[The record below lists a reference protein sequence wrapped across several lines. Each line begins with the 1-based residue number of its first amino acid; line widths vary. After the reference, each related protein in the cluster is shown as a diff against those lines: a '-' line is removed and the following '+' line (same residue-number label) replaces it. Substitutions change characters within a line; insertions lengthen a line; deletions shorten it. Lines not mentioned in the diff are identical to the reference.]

1 MSGFNDPRDMA
12 RFPSSADADRLLD
25 GRVARIDVPDEA
37 TPLVRLLA
45 GMRTLPAAD
54 AFTERRVVAEM
65 TAAIAGASASP
76 SIAVSGRRLSAKAG
90 ALAFVAVLATG
101 TAAAAATGSLPPGI
115 QRAISNALS
124 HVAINVPHPE
134 SHHTPPVESHG
145 GGPDGRPSN
154 GVAPGNAT
162 GPVAPRGVQGDKEG
176 TQTPRGATKNGPTG
190 PAGPTGPRGNGNH
203 AGQPTGATPTTNP
216 NKGAGNDSGQH
227 TGDTQGNHN
236 GDDTGQHNGDTNGN
250 HNGADNGQGSKKTT
264 NSVTPTTVKVNGA
277 GNGNVNQLGN
287 AGGNGNGNANSS
299 ASHNASGSS

>member
-12 RFPSSADADRLLD
+12 RYPSPADAERLLD
-25 GRVARIDVPDEA
+25 GRVARIDMPDEA

-45 GMRTLPAAD
+45 GMRTLPTVD

-145 GGPDGRPSN
+145 RPTNGG
-154 GVAPGNAT
+154 APGNAT
-162 GPVAPRGVQGDKEG
+162 GPVAPRGVHGGKDDN
-176 TQTPRGATKNGPTG
+176 QTPRGATKNGASG
-190 PAGPTGPRGNGNH
+190 PDGPTGPRGNGNH

-227 TGDTQGNHN
+227 TGDTQGNHTGN
-236 GDDTGQHNGDTNGN
+236 DTGQHNGDTNGN
-250 HNGADNGQGSKKTT
+250 HNGADNGKGNGKTT
-264 NSVTPTTVKVNGA
+264 NSVTPTTVKANGA
-277 GNGNVNQLGN
+277 GNGNPNVNQQGN
-287 AGGNGNGNANSS
+287 AGGNGIGNANSS
-299 ASHNASGSS
+299 ASHTGSGSS

>member
-12 RFPSSADADRLLD
+12 RFPSAADADRLLD
-25 GRVARIDVPDEA
+25 GRVARIDMPDEA

-45 GMRTLPAAD
+45 GMRTLPTAD
-54 AFTERRVVAEM
+54 AFTERRVVGEM

-115 QRAISNALS
+115 QRAVSNALS
-124 HVAINVPHPE
+124 HVAIHVPHPE
-134 SHHTPPVESHG
+134 SHHTPPVESHR
-145 GGPDGRPSN
+145 GGPDGRPTN
-154 GVAPGNAT
+154 GGAPGNAT
-162 GPVAPRGVQGDKEG
+162 GPVGPRGVQGGADDN
-176 TQTPRGATKNGPTG
+176 QTPRGPTKNGPTG
-190 PAGPTGPRGNGNH
+190 PSGNGNH

-236 GDDTGQHNGDTNGN
+236 GDNTGQHNGDTNGN
-250 HNGADNGQGSKKTT
+250 HNGADNGKGNQKTT

-277 GNGNVNQLGN
+277 GNGKPNVSQQGN

-299 ASHNASGSS
+299 ASHKGSGSS